1 MDDLPSNV
9 IDLAR
14 EISHFVDPENIIP
27 QGKLT
32 REISP
37 DEFHHVM
44 QAFGSP
50 VMLGAQKPQSFL
62 FAVLPAN
69 NKMRSTLF
77 DYTGCFGEIEE
88 EQPGSLPYRTPDGG
102 SPELSVHE
110 APRSLGEPGCY
121 HGMYIQEKQSCE
133 RAERECIELR
143 VANEELGINLS
154 DVELEVDGLKRQALS
169 WKEFVVDQGSSVAT
183 LKDKME
189 KLVRENH
196 ELEEVIEI
204 RQREVRSFIHT
215 SIKYLSQCT
224 IG

>member
-14 EISHFVDPENIIP
+14 EISHFVDPEDIIP

-50 VMLGAQKPQSFL
+50 AMLGAQKPQSFL

-77 DYTGCFGEIEE
+77 DYTGCFGEIEQ
-88 EQPGSLPYRTPDGG
+88 EQPESLPYQTPDGG
-102 SPELSVHE
+102 SPEPSMPDSPHGSSFQEVQSMSELAYLSVHE
-110 APRSLGEPGCY
+110 APRSLGESGCY
-121 HGMYIQEKQSCE
+121 LQPSSQRHGQME
-133 RAERECIELR
+133 
-143 VANEELGINLS
+143 
-154 DVELEVDGLKRQALS
+154 
-169 WKEFVVDQGSSVAT
+169 AT
-183 LKDKME
+183 LSKPQE
-189 KLVRENH
+189 SNSVSYS
-196 ELEEVIEI
+196 V
-204 RQREVRSFIHT
+204 VC
-215 SIKYLSQCT
+215 LSC
-224 IG
+224 